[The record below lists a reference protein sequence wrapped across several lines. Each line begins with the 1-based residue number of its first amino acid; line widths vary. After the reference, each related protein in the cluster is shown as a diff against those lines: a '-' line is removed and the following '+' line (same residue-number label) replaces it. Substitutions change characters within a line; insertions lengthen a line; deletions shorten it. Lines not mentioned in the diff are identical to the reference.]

1 MKNHLWVFLVLVM
14 MVPVFVVSLSHHTQA
29 GSSVNGALLSG
40 IGSLDSILISAQGR
54 PVLINFWA
62 TWCGPC
68 VRELPLLEGLAM
80 DLGEDAV
87 FIAVDLGDPEL
98 STLELFREHNPV
110 GITVVWLSPED
121 ARFVVDRWELADALP
136 MTLIFNGLGEET
148 ARAIG
153 ARSSEWFTASID
165 GASGGEVE
173 VVQEETEIHI
183 YIVGP
188 ESDPAVTALVIE
200 ALSIAGDGGYDVLD
214 PTVTEDSLAMAEAYL
229 PESGWPYAQLC
240 VGGACY
246 RPVST
251 PEELR
256 SAFESMR

>member
-1 MKNHLWVFLVLVM
+1 M
-14 MVPVFVVSLSHHTQA
+14 MIPVFVVLLSHHTQT

-68 VRELPLLEGLAM
+68 VRELPLLEELATE
-80 DLGEDAV
+80 LGEDAV
-87 FIAVDLGDPEL
+87 FIAVDLGDPQL

-110 GITVVWLSPED
+110 GITVVWLSSGE
-121 ARFVVDRWELADALP
+121 ARLVVDRYELADALP
-136 MTLIFNGLGEET
+136 MTLILNGVGEET

-153 ARSSEWFTASID
+153 ARSLEWFTAAMD
-165 GASGGEVE
+165 GASGGEIE
-173 VVQEETEIHI
+173 VVPEETEVHI

-188 ESDPAVTALVIE
+188 EGDPAVDALVLE
-200 ALSIAGDGGYDVLD
+200 ALAIAGDGGYDVLD
-214 PTVTEDSLAMAEAYL
+214 PTVTEDSLVMVEAYL

-240 VGGACY
+240 VGGACN